1 MNRLWMRVAA
11 LAVFLSCAAAMAQT
25 MSKEESEKIWAEGR
39 AASKEGPQDIALAN
53 QAVLKL
59 PAGRIFVPQPQ
70 AGKLL
75 NAMGNPGTD
84 TRLQGLVFPATGDNW
99 FMTVRFEA
107 AGYVKDDD
115 AKDWN
120 ADDLL
125 KSYREGTEAT
135 NAERKK
141 MGFPELEI
149 VGWAE
154 KPAYSAA
161 THRLVWA
168 MSSKDRGAPAGAAQG
183 VNYNTYALGR
193 EGYFS
198 MNLVTALDDLPKDKP
213 AAAELLAA
221 LQYDEG
227 KRYADFNSKTDKVA
241 EYGLAALVLGVAAK
255 KLGFFAVIALFFAK
269 FAKVIVLALA
279 GLGTVFVKYFK
290 RKPDPVPA
298 PMSIPSRAEQDTVPA
313 AFGSAATDVPPAP
326 PKA

>member
-1 MNRLWMRVAA
+1 MNRFWTRVCA
-11 LAVFLSCAAAMAQT
+11 LAVFLSCAAAMAQP
-25 MSKEESEKIWAEGR
+25 MSKDETEKIWAEGR
-39 AASKEGPQDIALAN
+39 AAAKEGPQDIALAH
-53 QAVLKL
+53 QAVLRL
-59 PAGRIFVPQPQ
+59 PASRIFVPQPQ
-70 AGKLL
+70 AGRLL

-84 TRLQGLVFPATGDNW
+84 SRLQGLIFPAGGDSW
-99 FMTVRFEA
+99 FVTVRFEA

-125 KSYREGTEAT
+125 KSYREGTEAS

-141 MGFPELEI
+141 MGFPEMEI

-168 MSSKDRGAPAGAAQG
+168 MSSKDRGAPSDAAQG

-198 MNLVTALDDLPKDKP
+198 LNLVTALGDLPKDKP

-221 LQYDEG
+221 LQYDDG

-255 KLGFFAVIALFFAK
+255 KLGFFAVAALFFAK
-269 FAKVIVLALA
+269 FAKVIFLAVA
-279 GLGTVFVKYFK
+279 GFGAVFMKYFK
-290 RKPDPVPA
+290 RKPAAAPA
-298 PMSIPSRAEQDTVPA
+298 PVSLPSRAEQDTVPA
-313 AFGSAATDVPPAP
+313 ALGGGLPPAP

>member
-1 MNRLWMRVAA
+1 MNRLWLRVCA
-11 LAVFLSCAAAMAQT
+11 LAVCLSCCAAMAQP
-25 MSKEESEKIWAEGR
+25 MSKDETEKIWAEGR
-39 AASKEGPQDIALAN
+39 AAAKEGPQDVALAS

-75 NAMGNPGTD
+75 NAMGNPGSD
-84 TRLQGLVFPATGDNW
+84 PRLQGLVFPATGDSW

-115 AKDWN
+115 AKDWK
-120 ADDLL
+120 ADELL
-125 KSYREGTEAT
+125 NSYREGTEAS

-141 MGFPELEI
+141 MGFPEMEI

-154 KPAYSAA
+154 KPAYDAA

-168 MSSKDRGAPAGAAQG
+168 MSSKDRGAAPDAVQD

-198 MNLVTALDDLPKDKP
+198 LNLVTALNDLPKDKP

-221 LQYDEG
+221 LQYDDG

-255 KLGFFAVIALFFAK
+255 KLGFFAVAALFFAK
-269 FAKVIVLALA
+269 FAKVIFLAVA
-279 GLGTVFVKYFK
+279 GFGTVFLKYFK
-290 RKPDPVPA
+290 RKPAAA
-298 PMSIPSRAEQDTVPA
+298 PMPVSMADRAEQDTAPA
-313 AFGSAATDVPPAP
+313 ALGGGAPPGP

>member
-1 MNRLWMRVAA
+1 MAAQREAISRGGRLFVMRRRHAA
-11 LAVFLSCAAAMAQT
+11 
-25 MSKEESEKIWAEGR
+25 EKIWADGR
-39 AASKEGPQDIALAN
+39 AAAKEGPQDIALAN
-53 QAVLKL
+53 QAVLRL

-84 TRLQGLVFPATGDNW
+84 ARLQGLVFPAGGDSW
-99 FMTVRFEA
+99 FVTVRFEA

-125 KSYREGTEAT
+125 KSYREGTEAS

-141 MGFPELEI
+141 MGFPEMEI

-154 KPAYSAA
+154 KPAYNAA

-168 MSSKDRGAPAGAAQG
+168 MSSKDRGAPSDAARG

-198 MNLVTALDDLPKDKP
+198 LNLVTALNDLPKDKP

-221 LQYDEG
+221 LQYDDG

-255 KLGFFAVIALFFAK
+255 KLGFFAVAALFFAK
-269 FAKVIVLALA
+269 FAKVIFLAVA
-279 GLGTVFVKYFK
+279 GFGAVFMKYFK
-290 RKPDPVPA
+290 RKPAAAHEPVS
-298 PMSIPSRAEQDTVPA
+298 MPSRAEQDTVPA
-313 AFGSAATDVPPAP
+313 ALADKPPSPPA
-326 PKA
+326 A